1 MVQELAQWRGS
12 SASKRW
18 AKEWAAEV
26 ADDAADD
33 GADDADEPEADSS
46 STGAADSEPTLAVL
60 DKVYVDGVS
69 KRRGTVKDINLD
81 NQVKVYIP
89 FEGPARWFAAAA
101 IRKAPAPASSSSASS
116 LGAEPPPP
124 PLHPAK
130 KQKPDQSAPPQSS
143 VDAFAGLSD
152 DQRDHLLW
160 SQKAIQLIAWPHDT
174 NSLETWPHFS
184 NNGPR

>member
-1 MVQELAQWRGS
+1 MVLKLAQWRGS

-33 GADDADEPEADSS
+33 GADEPEADSS
-46 STGAADSEPTLAVL
+46 STGGADLEPTLAVL

-69 KRRGTVKDINLD
+69 KRRGTVKEISLD

-101 IRKAPAPASSSSASS
+101 VRKAPAPASSSSASGGS
-116 LGAEPPPP
+116 ASSAGVEPPPP

-130 KQKPDQSAPPQSS
+130 NHVSNSCTDSDES
-143 VDAFAGLSD
+143 DAFDGKDNS
-152 DQRDHLLW
+152 
-160 SQKAIQLIAWPHDT
+160 SQ
-174 NSLETWPHFS
+174 
-184 NNGPR
+184 

>member
-1 MVQELAQWRGS
+1 MVQKLWEWRGS
-12 SASKRW
+12 FASKRW

-26 ADDAADD
+26 DDDAADD

-69 KRRGTVKDINLD
+69 KRRGTVKEISLD

-101 IRKAPAPASSSSASS
+101 IRTSTRSGSTRQRRS
-116 LGAEPPPP
+116 LTR
-124 PLHPAK
+124 L
-130 KQKPDQSAPPQSS
+130 
-143 VDAFAGLSD
+143 
-152 DQRDHLLW
+152 RW
-160 SQKAIQLIAWPHDT
+160 
-174 NSLETWPHFS
+174 
-184 NNGPR
+184 